1 MPIQF
6 NIRHL
11 ESDSLSLRGELPS
24 AELDLGGVDE
34 LIQVAPLL
42 KHDLVAERY
51 ERSILVQGSL
61 ELTLECECV
70 RCLRPFKYQVEL
82 SEWSCLLPLEGED
95 KVLIN
100 NDCVDLTP
108 YIREDILLAFPQHP
122 LCEPECSGLPA
133 GSHLNVKKS
142 HRASQSE
149 DTSSAWAELNKLKL

>member
-11 ESDSLSLRGELPS
+11 EEHSLSLRGELPA
-24 AELDLGGVDE
+24 AELELGRVDE
-34 LIQVAPLL
+34 LVQVALPL
-42 KHDLVAERY
+42 KHDLLVERY

-61 ELTLECECV
+61 EMTLQCECV
-70 RCLRPFKYQVEL
+70 RCLKPFKYRLEL

-100 NDCVDLTP
+100 SDCVDLTP
-108 YIREDILLAFPQHP
+108 YVREDILLAFPQHP

-133 GSHLNVKKS
+133 GLQLNAKQS
-142 HRASQSE
+142 HRASPSE
-149 DTSSAWAELNKLKL
+149 KMSSAWAELNKLKL